1 MVNRG
6 EKGGKSQ
13 RFKIPKFWFFQKNFF
28 FEIHQTEFLD
38 NEITRLN
45 EKVRKYGLIADNDVI
60 PNFKI
65 FGIFGNFTKMEENRM
80 ARG

>member
-1 MVNRG
+1 MKRVVKVNVL
-6 EKGGKSQ
+6 KFQ
-13 RFKIPKFWFFQKNFF
+13 NFDFFKIFF

-60 PNFKI
+60 QNFKI
-65 FGIFGNFTKMEENRM
+65 FGISPKWK
-80 ARG
+80 